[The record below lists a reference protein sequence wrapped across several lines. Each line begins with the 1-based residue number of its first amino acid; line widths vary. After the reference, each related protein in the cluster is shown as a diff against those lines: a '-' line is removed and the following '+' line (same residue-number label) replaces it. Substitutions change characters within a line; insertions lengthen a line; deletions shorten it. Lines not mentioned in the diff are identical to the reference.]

1 MKQSTKQSNSKHIQT
16 IDDSSIASMPG
27 MTQHNASFFIGEG
40 VKLLVSNFGTMVLI
54 VAAFLIGML
63 WTEVRYFKQGGVGGV
78 AQTPT
83 TTPATQ
89 GKTQVN
95 LTINQVKALFVKGK
109 IMFGDA
115 NRKVLFVEVSD
126 PSCPYCHIA
135 GGLDPELNKQSGGQ
149 FLLKADGGTYIPPVL
164 EMHKLVE
171 SGKAAFLWMYSP
183 GHGSGE
189 MGTKALYCAFEKG
202 KFWQVHDLI
211 MTNAGYNLMNNVV
224 KNDKAQVDTL
234 ADFLKSAMNQKDLKD
249 CIVSGK
255 YDAKLAEDTQTA
267 AKIGYQGT
275 PYFLINAK
283 PFAGAYSYEQMQ
295 ADVATALK

>member
-1 MKQSTKQSNSKHIQT
+1 MRKSNSKHIQT
-16 IDDSSIASMPG
+16 IENSSIASMPS
-27 MTQHNASFFIGEG
+27 MTQNNASLFIGEG
-40 VKLLVSNFGTMVLI
+40 IKLLVANFGTIVLI

-63 WTEVRYFKQGGVGGV
+63 WTEVRYLKQGGVGFG

-83 TTPATQ
+83 TPSTPTTQ

-95 LTINQVKALFVKGK
+95 LTIDQVKALFVKGR

-115 NRKVLFVEVSD
+115 NKKVLFVEVSD
-126 PSCPYCHIA
+126 PSCPFCHIA
-135 GGLDPELNKQSGGQ
+135 GGLNPELNKQSGGQ
-149 FLLKADGGTYIPPVL
+149 FLMKVDGGTYVPPIP
-164 EMHKLVE
+164 EMRKLVE

-211 MTNAGYNLMNNVV
+211 MTDAGYTMMNNVV

-234 ADFLKSAMNQKDLKD
+234 ADFLKSAMNPKDLKD

-255 YDAKLAEDTQTA
+255 YDAKPAEDTQTA

-295 ADVATALK
+295 ADVTAALK